1 MMLIV
6 LTWFAFQCLF
16 QAGLYREN
24 TVQMARA
31 PERSVI
37 ALQGLKRKKRFSQQK
52 KKSFLIY
59 YRRNTVFVS

>member
-6 LTWFAFQCLF
+6 LTWFAFKCLF

-31 PERSVI
+31 PEHSVI

-52 KKSFLIY
+52 KKK
-59 YRRNTVFVS
+59 VF